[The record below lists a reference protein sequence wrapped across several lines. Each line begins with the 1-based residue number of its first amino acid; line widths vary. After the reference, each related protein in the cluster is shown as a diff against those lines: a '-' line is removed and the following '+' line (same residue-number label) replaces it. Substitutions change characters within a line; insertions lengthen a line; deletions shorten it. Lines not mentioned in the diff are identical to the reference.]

1 MRISDWSSDVC
12 SSDLVGTRHRDVV
25 DRLLA
30 EMEEVAQHLAL
41 DGREVADDAAAPA
54 LAPLL
59 FGLVDRLLDLF
70 AQARLAIAAEQQ
82 CLDTGQQAGSTV
94 LFRSVRRSLV
104 VGHDGVTVLALIL
117 VVIWIGDA

>member
-1 MRISDWSSDVC
+1 MSDWSSDVC
-12 SSDLVGTRHRDVV
+12 SSDLDSREARAFSNRDDVGTRHRDVV

-70 AQARLAIAAEQQ
+70 AQARRAIAAEQQ
-82 CLDTGQQAGSTV
+82 GLDTGQQAGTPV
-94 LFRSVRRSLV
+94 LFRSDRKSV
-104 VGHDGVTVLALIL
+104 A
-117 VVIWIGDA
+117 

>member
-1 MRISDWSSDVC
+1 MSCVLDELFFFKQKTAYELRISDWSSDVC
-12 SSDLVGTRHRDVV
+12 SSDL
-25 DRLLA
+25 
-30 EMEEVAQHLAL
+30 VAQHLAL

-82 CLDTGQQAGSTV
+82 GLDTGQQAGSTV

>member
-1 MRISDWSSDVC
+1 
-12 SSDLVGTRHRDVV
+12 
-25 DRLLA
+25 
-30 EMEEVAQHLAL
+30 MEEVAQHLAL

-59 FGLVDRLLDLF
+59 FGLVDRLLDLL

-82 CLDTGQQAGSTV
+82 VLDTGQQAGPTV

-104 VGHDGVTVLALIL
+104 AGRDYVTVIALIL
-117 VVIWIGDA
+117 FVLWIFDAYLHTGFHPLLSFPAPPPPSF